1 MHQSL
6 TNIVKLQNM
15 SGPTEG
21 TSSLEDKI
29 SDQVLIKSVQ
39 AYLNEELEVK
49 IIKKNIKLA
58 TKPGDNYVSFVYQVG
73 VTYMWVLSN

>member
-1 MHQSL
+1 
-6 TNIVKLQNM
+6 M

-49 IIKKNIKLA
+49 IIKNNIKLA

-73 VTYMWVLSN
+73 VTYM